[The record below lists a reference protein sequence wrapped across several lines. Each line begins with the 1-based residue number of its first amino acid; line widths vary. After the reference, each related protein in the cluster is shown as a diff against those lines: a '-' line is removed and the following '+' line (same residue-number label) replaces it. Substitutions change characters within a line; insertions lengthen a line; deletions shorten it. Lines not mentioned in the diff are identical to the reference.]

1 MSGVEPCAPPGV
13 TGTLVTTAAL
23 CDALDAASKVD
34 LKLPEVTPP
43 TPLTDELMPAALRK
57 AMNDCTGTS
66 SCKFIGYDFD
76 SELAT
81 PASASPYVVDTYS
94 TTVENSGVLVS
105 KGKKTSGTVA
115 GVTPD
120 ATTGGSTG
128 TVMYTADNGQ
138 TYTFQGKW
146 RSVQTSGVSVDV
158 YFDPANM
165 SRGALRPEDLGFAPP
180 VLVEPPGYELPD
192 FQAASTTPSNLISRL
207 PGVASVEECAKKCDE
222 TDTCDGFNF
231 GGLDTSSM
239 CELVKDTKTNRAY
252 ADGMSGFRKETISRT
267 QTGDGTNPSG
277 TDLTNEGVYCRDALA
292 CNTDIARLITEN
304 VGATNPIA
312 ALSTT
317 DIESCAYCPIRTYA
331 TAGNVTTNEIGVS
344 KSNPTPAAAIEEIQY
359 SSDGTFASH
368 LTITAGRW
376 YKVSSWKEQTS
387 GGRLDF
393 YMSPIATT
401 SSTFNL
407 LCLRGGK
414 FFVAKNFNSK
424 WPLSET
430 IGDTSAAAG
439 DTGNMSITFTPVDYV
454 TDGFI
459 INGPTGPFTLKLE
472 DVNYTISVAAGV
484 GYSSV
489 PMTETNFWHLKPLTR
504 GRLTIDYNDAVFV
517 LTEITDLTTITS
529 VLTSKTQD
537 VKYCGDSKCSSTYTV
552 KYVNPLI
559 YVKQSEYFKLEGYNG
574 QLVLRKFTDPVIFSW
589 YKEDH
594 SETDGPFIN
603 SWKPISYDSSPLGP
617 PINLVDSGSPF
628 WTLFSS
634 GPDMPD
640 PYAALGQ
647 FRTLDVAPPST
658 AQSWAYSRRQGCD
671 KNCGNVQNGYAI
683 YKCTASGGGNCDPGK
698 GASVSGPVCA
708 GTHISCRPGDD
719 STDLKAQFS
728 FKFRGLLPASSKVT
742 AGGSN
747 SDHDTDALRVRTIY
761 SLDSTFSVTT
771 TPNES
776 IQKIYAIFP
785 SFVVDRILRTKGLE
799 SLVPAALCSSGTYV
813 RDYGFGLKACE
824 ICPGNPTL
832 ASNQVFQPDTVNP
845 GNFMCTV
852 TTCPTG
858 QQRDLLTNR
867 CRIPCLPGQYVA
879 ADGSCATCPDQTLAI
894 NQYWTPDI
902 TNIGSSTCVKNQCSG
917 NQYVNDKKTGCMTKC
932 FPGYGL
938 DPTNS
943 GQCTLCTV
951 TPTRLQVWVSETVG
965 QVMSFTCALTTCP
978 DGQYPFLSP
987 AGRECTPCA
996 QPTGLPSS
1004 VTATLGQ
1011 GCAVKA
1017 CSVDPNSLSVE
1028 SATLVAPDIIPPA
1041 NCLETGGCTTVGSCA
1056 LVCKPGFTGASCSP
1070 CPQPP
1075 GIKATYS
1082 TACVATSCSVDTSS
1096 PDASKVSGATVVNGN
1111 CITGCSPGF
1120 WKYLEYGCYACGAR
1134 TGDDPLTTR
1143 TYGTNSCNPASCTV
1157 DASLVGKATA
1167 APATVYGYP
1176 NVSVCMLTPAK
1187 GYRATYSTSIT
1198 GDYISIGGPFE
1209 FRTASFTRSAASTIS
1224 ACPAGDTG
1232 TTYTYSSGCSL
1243 ATCTYTNPNDAN
1255 ESATPVIGSEGVAK
1269 CTKVCKTGF
1278 KRDASGKCTVA
1289 CSQPSDLGLTATFG
1303 PYGCKISACT
1313 SSSGFPTVYGPAP
1326 GATYGSDSFMYG
1338 DTCTVACPAGA
1349 RQYTN
1354 TNASPNRQ
1362 DCSKCTTD
1370 LSINPWIFSS
1380 TCSLVG
1386 NFCSLYGTITQR
1398 KLWSPG
1404 VYETTATA
1412 TQSGSTCTTT
1422 CNSGYVKDSFGV
1434 CRKCPNQTPSSTSA
1448 VVNGVCVTT
1457 CKTNHT
1463 RDVTYDGKEFNV
1475 LTEQRFDPLF
1485 GVNGRT
1491 STAGQLYQAEI
1502 VCPQC
1507 TNGTTWDTASM
1518 NCINCSQASTASTT
1532 IRNCNQVCNAGYYF
1546 NKATGVC
1553 DTCPAGSYC
1562 GGGGGTAVNP
1572 IIQCPVGTYCPA
1584 GSGSATA
1591 CSIGYSCPTAGLT
1604 SQTAC
1609 GITLASG
1616 YIWSNPRVNCTYR
1629 QCTAGSY
1636 CPDSTT
1642 ESVCYNGEYCPA
1654 GSTTRSDCPAG
1665 YYCSGPSSR
1674 TQCDVGY
1681 SCPARST
1688 SQTSCGYSGLQAG
1701 LVWSNPRVDCT
1712 FRQCSAGY
1720 YCPNATTETACE
1732 SGTYSSAGA
1741 TTCTTCSRTCQVGEY
1756 QTTACTATTNRVCTG
1771 CASWMYCAYPGLTN
1785 YQTVLARTA
1794 QACPGG
1800 WDTIT
1805 MNGYPCTTPKRL
1817 MRGRPVPCQGVELGI
1832 VNGRYMCGTDYVNRF
1847 TCPTGLNLFAMT
1859 DGFYCGG
1866 ITPYDSNTP
1875 WVPVYSG

>member
-23 CDALDAASKVD
+23 CDALDAASKVN

-76 SELAT
+76 SDLAT

-158 YFDPANM
+158 YFDPVDM

-192 FQAASTTPSNLISRL
+192 FQAASTTGSNLISRL

-222 TDTCDGFNF
+222 TDTCTGFNF

-277 TDLTNEGVYCRDALA
+277 TDLTNEGVYCRDAPA

-344 KSNPTPAAAIEEIQY
+344 KSNPTPAAAIAELQY
-359 SSDGTFASH
+359 SSDGTSATH
-368 LTITAGRW
+368 LTLVNGGLYNVKQFVPSVVPTGGQSQNDRNVIAVLNPDESW
-376 YKVSSWKEQTS
+376 YFLATGTGV
-387 GGRLDF
+387 GGDISDYIYGQRDSNNNKSIILIPVNYVTNGFRFINQEGKIFINNSDSKYSKDYNTTIF
-393 YMSPIATT
+393 VFSPI
-401 SSTFNL
+401 TFSVFMS
-407 LCLRGGK
+407 G
-414 FFVAKNFNSK
+414 V
-424 WPLSET
+424 T
-430 IGDTSAAAG
+430 GDTYGKYKYQHILGRPTTQNPYIYKKPNG
-439 DTGNMSITFTPVDYV
+439 DTYKIDINTGKASKFSESLILQWYIELNPSWNDW
-454 TDGFI
+454 
-459 INGPTGPFTLKLE
+459 INGFYVNDWIAYE
-472 DVNYTISVAAGV
+472 QAYVDVFVPRDITIS
-484 GYSSV
+484 
-489 PMTETNFWHLKPLTR
+489 
-504 GRLTIDYNDAVFV
+504 NDAFWDTV
-517 LTEITDLTTITS
+517 IQGYDTDML
-529 VLTSKTQD
+529 
-537 VKYCGDSKCSSTYTV
+537 
-552 KYVNPLI
+552 
-559 YVKQSEYFKLEGYNG
+559 
-574 QLVLRKFTDPVIFSW
+574 
-589 YKEDH
+589 
-594 SETDGPFIN
+594 
-603 SWKPISYDSSPLGP
+603 
-617 PINLVDSGSPF
+617 
-628 WTLFSS
+628 
-634 GPDMPD
+634 D

-799 SLVPAALCSSGTYV
+799 SLVPAALCSPGTYV

-867 CRIPCLPGQYVA
+867 CRIPCLPGQFVSS
-879 ADGSCATCPDQTLAI
+879 DGSCATCPDQTLAI

-917 NQYVNDKKTGCMTKC
+917 NQYVNDKKTECLTPC
-932 FPGYGL
+932 QAGYGP

-1004 VTATLGQ
+1004 VTATFGQ

-1041 NCLETGGCTTVGSCA
+1041 NCLETGGCTTVGSCS

-1111 CITGCSPGF
+1111 CIASCNPGF

-1157 DASLVGKATA
+1157 DSSLVGKATA
-1167 APATVYGYP
+1167 APATVPGTSASA
-1176 NVSVCMLTPAK
+1176 SVCMLTPVK
-1187 GYRATYSTSIT
+1187 GYMITSYTNVT
-1198 GDYISIGGPFE
+1198 GDYISIGPFE
-1209 FRTASFTRSAASTIS
+1209 FREMTFTRAAASTIS
-1224 ACPAGDTG
+1224 ACPAGDAG
-1232 TTYTYSSGCSL
+1232 TTYTYSSGCNL

-1255 ESATPVIGSEGVAK
+1255 ESATPAIGSDGITK
-1269 CTKVCKTGF
+1269 CTKVCKSGF

-1289 CSQPSDLGLTATFG
+1289 CSVMSDPGLTVTFG

-1313 SSSGFPTVYGPAP
+1313 SSSGFPTNITQVGP
-1326 GATYGSDSFMYG
+1326 YGSEPLD
-1338 DTCTVACPAGA
+1338 ACAIMCPLGA

-1370 LSINPWIFSS
+1370 LSLNPWIFSS

-1434 CRKCPNQTPSSTSA
+1434 CRKCPNETPSSTSA

-1457 CKTNHT
+1457 CKANHT
-1463 RDVTYDGKEFNV
+1463 RDVTYDGKEFNE
-1475 LTEQRFDPLF
+1475 LTEQRWF
-1485 GVNGRT
+1485 GVDGRT
-1491 STAGQLYQAEI
+1491 GTAGQLYQAEI

-1507 TNGTTWDTASM
+1507 TNGTTWDSRSLK
-1518 NCINCSQASTASTT
+1518 CINCSQASTASTT

-1553 DTCPAGSYC
+1553 DICTAGSYC
-1562 GGGGGTAVNP
+1562 PGGSGTDMNP
-1572 IIQCPVGTYCPA
+1572 TVIQCPIGTYCPA

-1642 ESVCYNGEYCPA
+1642 ESVCYSGEYCPA

-1665 YYCSGPSSR
+1665 YYCSGTSSR

-1720 YCPNATTETACE
+1720 YCPNATTETACSSE
-1732 SGTYSSAGA
+1732 YYCPAGSASRTLYATLGPGCAIGWTARTVGSYPCIAAVVRVARRGSVQWSCPWTGYASDGTVIPSYFVADGA
-1741 TTCTTCSRTCQVGEY
+1741 TTVCGMQQITTYSCSSGTSVSY
-1756 QTTACTATTNRVCTG
+1756 
-1771 CASWMYCAYPGLTN
+1771 
-1785 YQTVLARTA
+1785 
-1794 QACPGG
+1794 
-1800 WDTIT
+1800 
-1805 MNGYPCTTPKRL
+1805 
-1817 MRGRPVPCQGVELGI
+1817 I
-1832 VNGRYMCGTDYVNRF
+1832 VNPPIC
-1847 TCPTGLNLFAMT
+1847 L
-1859 DGFYCGG
+1859 
-1866 ITPYDSNTP
+1866 
-1875 WVPVYSG
+1875 

>member
-1 MSGVEPCAPPGV
+1 MSGVTPEPCV
-13 TGTLVTTAAL
+13 TGATLTDPAMCPILNEAR
-23 CDALDAASKVD
+23 KVD

-43 TPLTDELMPAALRK
+43 TPLTDSMMPAALKK
-57 AMNDCTGTS
+57 AMTDCTGT
-66 SCKFIGYDFD
+66 CKFIGYDFD

-81 PASASPYVVDTYS
+81 PASASPYVVDTYL

-146 RSVQTSGVSVDV
+146 RSVQTSGASVDV
-158 YFDPANM
+158 YFDPVDM

-192 FQAASTTPSNLISRL
+192 FQAASTTVSNLISRL
-207 PGVASVEECAKKCDE
+207 QGVASVEECAKKCDE
-222 TDTCDGFNF
+222 TDTCTGFNF

-239 CELVKDTKTNRAY
+239 CELVKDATTSRAY
-252 ADGMSGFRKETISRT
+252 ADGKSGFRKETISRT
-267 QTGDGTNPSG
+267 QTGDGSNPSG
-277 TDLTNEGVYCRDALA
+277 TDFTNEGVYCRDALA
-292 CNTDIARLITEN
+292 CNTDIARIITEN

-312 ALSTT
+312 ALSTN
-317 DIESCAYCPIRTYA
+317 DIDSCAYCPIRTYA

-344 KSNPTPAAAIEEIQY
+344 KSNPTPAAAIAEIQY
-359 SSDGTFASH
+359 SSDGTSATH
-368 LTITAGRW
+368 LTLVNGGLYNVKQYVAAPIPFGEGSEDNKNVIAI
-376 YKVSSWKEQTS
+376 S
-387 GGRLDF
+387 GPND
-393 YMSPIATT
+393 TW
-401 SSTFNL
+401 TFAAINGVLVYTGFRTMGDPKYDNKSIVL
-407 LCLRGGK
+407 L
-414 FFVAKNFNSK
+414 
-424 WPLSET
+424 
-430 IGDTSAAAG
+430 
-439 DTGNMSITFTPVDYV
+439 PVDYV
-454 TDGFI
+454 TNGFRFLNQNGEI
-459 INGPTGPFTLKLE
+459 YASGSLPSGTTTYDTENSSSFPRFSINYNKTVWIFNPITFTDFMTSMRWSGLSRAGYANQPNPYIYFRVDPTGLW
-472 DVNYTISVAAGV
+472 S
-484 GYSSV
+484 
-489 PMTETNFWHLKPLTR
+489 
-504 GRLTIDYNDAVFV
+504 
-517 LTEITDLTTITS
+517 
-529 VLTSKTQD
+529 
-537 VKYCGDSKCSSTYTV
+537 
-552 KYVNPLI
+552 
-559 YVKQSEYFKLEGYNG
+559 
-574 QLVLRKFTDPVIFSW
+574 
-589 YKEDH
+589 
-594 SETDGPFIN
+594 
-603 SWKPISYDSSPLGP
+603 
-617 PINLVDSGSPF
+617 
-628 WTLFSS
+628 FSS
-634 GPDMPD
+634 GLLVGNAYKIDINTGRASKFDPILLQWYVELNPSWDIWINNGLFGQWIYGNIFWDTVIKGYDTDMPD

-671 KNCGNVQNGYAI
+671 KNCGNVTDGYAI

-719 STDLKAQFS
+719 SADLKSQFS

-761 SLDSTFSVTT
+761 SLDSAFSVTT

-799 SLVPAALCSSGTYV
+799 SLVPAALCSPGTYV

-902 TNIGSSTCVKNQCSG
+902 TNVGSYTCVKNQCSG

-932 FPGYGL
+932 FPGYGPDL
-938 DPTNS
+938 TNS

-951 TPTRLQVWVSETVG
+951 TPTRLQVWISETIG
-965 QVMSFTCALTTCP
+965 QVMSFTCALKTCP

-1004 VTATLGQ
+1004 VTATFGQ

-1017 CSVDPNSLSVE
+1017 CSVVPNSLSVE

-1056 LVCKPGFTGASCSP
+1056 LVCKPGFTSASCSP

-1096 PDASKVSGATVVNGN
+1096 PAASNIAGATVTNGN
-1111 CITGCSPGF
+1111 CIASCNPGF
-1120 WKYLEYGCYACGAR
+1120 WKHLEYGCYACGAR

-1143 TYGTNSCNPASCTV
+1143 TSATNSCDPASCTV

-1167 APATVYGYP
+1167 APATVPGTSAS
-1176 NVSVCMLTPAK
+1176 VSVCMLTPVK
-1187 GYRATYSTSIT
+1187 GYMITSYTNVT
-1198 GDYISIGGPFE
+1198 GDYISIAGPFD
-1209 FRTASFTRSAASTIS
+1209 FRAMTFTRAAASTIS
-1224 ACPAGDTG
+1224 ACPAGDAG

-1255 ESATPVIGSEGVAK
+1255 ETATSDGYTK

-1278 KRDASGKCTVA
+1278 KRDSSGKCTVA
-1289 CSQPSDLGLTATFG
+1289 CSQPSDPGLTVTFG

-1313 SSSGFPTVYGPAP
+1313 SSSGFPTNITPVGP
-1326 GATYGSDSFMYG
+1326 YGSEPLD
-1338 DTCTVACPAGA
+1338 ACAIMCPVGA

-1362 DCSKCTTD
+1362 DCSKCTSD
-1370 LSINPWIFSS
+1370 LSLNPWIFSS
-1380 TCSLVG
+1380 TCALIS
-1386 NFCSLYGTITQR
+1386 NWCSLYGAVPQYDPFTNV
-1398 KLWSPG
+1398 G
-1404 VYETTATA
+1404 VATATA

-1422 CNSGYVKDSFGV
+1422 CTTGYVKDSYGV
-1434 CRKCPNQTPSSTSA
+1434 CRKCPGETPSSTSA
-1448 VVNGVCVTT
+1448 VINGVCVTT
-1457 CKTNHT
+1457 CKANHT
-1463 RDVTYDGKEFNV
+1463 RDTTNDAKEPP
-1475 LTEQRFDPLF
+1475 T
-1485 GVNGRT
+1485 
-1491 STAGQLYQAEI
+1491 GQLNSSTVMCTQ
-1502 VCPQC
+1502 CPQ
-1507 TNGTTWDTASM
+1507 GYSWDAVHKK
-1518 NCINCSQASTASTT
+1518 CINCSSASTT
-1532 IRNCNQVCNAGYYF
+1532 STTITSVCTMQCKAGYYY
-1546 NKATGVC
+1546 NKTTGAC
-1553 DTCPAGSYC
+1553 DSCPAGSYC
-1562 GGGGGTAVNP
+1562 PGGNNAV
-1572 IIQCPVGTYCPA
+1572 QCPAGTYCPA
-1584 GSGSATA
+1584 GSSSATP
-1591 CSIGYSCPTAGLT
+1591 CSAGYSCSTAGLS

-1609 GITLASG
+1609 GFTVASG
-1616 YIWSNPRVNCTYR
+1616 YIWSNPRVDCTTR
-1629 QCTAGSY
+1629 QCSAGYY
-1636 CPDSTT
+1636 CPNSTT
-1642 ESVCYNGEYCPA
+1642 ESQCYNGEYCPS

-1688 SQTSCGYSGLQAG
+1688 SQTSCGYSGLPAG
-1701 LVWSNPRVDCT
+1701 FVWSNPRVDCT
-1712 FRQCSAGY
+1712 YRKCSAGY
-1720 YCPNATTETACE
+1720 YCPNATTETACTTAGYYCPAG
-1732 SGTYSSAGA
+1732 STSATGTACS
-1741 TTCTTCSRTCQVGEY
+1741 TTCQIGQY

-1785 YQTVLARTA
+1785 YQTVLARTT
-1794 QACPGG
+1794 QACADG
-1800 WDTIT
+1800 WDTKTI
-1805 MNGYPCTTPKRL
+1805 NGYPCTAPRL
-1817 MRGRPVPCQGVELGI
+1817 FMKYLRPCPTGSVELGI
-1832 VNGRYMCGTDYVNRF
+1832 VDGRYMCGTGYVNRY
-1847 TCPTGLNLFAMT
+1847 TCPTGLNLFVRT
-1859 DGFYCGG
+1859 DGAYCGG
-1866 ITPYDSNTP
+1866 TTPYDSNTP
-1875 WVPVYSG
+1875 WVTVYAAY

>member
-34 LKLPEVTPP
+34 LKLPEITPP

-57 AMNDCTGTS
+57 AMTECTGT
-66 SCKFIGYDFD
+66 CKFIGYDFD
-76 SELAT
+76 SDLAT
-81 PASASPYVVDTYS
+81 PASASPYVVDTYL

-105 KGKKTSGTVA
+105 KGKKTSGTVS

-158 YFDPANM
+158 YFDPVDM

-192 FQAASTTPSNLISRL
+192 FQAASTTPSNLISR
-207 PGVASVEECAKKCDE
+207 PDAASVEECAKKCDE
-222 TDTCDGFNF
+222 TDTCTGFNF

-239 CELVKDTKTNRAY
+239 CELVKDATTSRAY
-252 ADGMSGFRKETISRT
+252 ADGKSGFRKETISRT
-267 QTGDGTNPSG
+267 QTGDGSNPSG

-292 CNTDIARLITEN
+292 CNTDIARIITEN

-312 ALSTT
+312 ALSTN
-317 DIESCAYCPIRTYA
+317 DIDSCAYCPIRTYA

-344 KSNPTPAAAIEEIQY
+344 KSNPTPAAAISELQY
-359 SSDGTFASH
+359 SSDGTFAEH
-368 LTITAGRW
+368 LTLVNGGLYNVKQFFPSVVPTGGQSQNDRNVIAVSKPDESW
-376 YKVSSWKEQTS
+376 YFLATGTGI
-387 GGRLDF
+387 GGDISDHIYGQRD
-393 YMSPIATT
+393 S
-401 SSTFNL
+401 NNN
-407 LCLRGGK
+407 K
-414 FFVAKNFNSK
+414 
-424 WPLSET
+424 
-430 IGDTSAAAG
+430 
-439 DTGNMSITFTPVDYV
+439 SIILIPVNYV
-454 TDGFI
+454 TNGFRF
-459 INGPTGPFTLKLE
+459 IN
-472 DVNYTISVAAGV
+472 
-484 GYSSV
+484 
-489 PMTETNFWHLKPLTR
+489 
-504 GRLTIDYNDAVFV
+504 
-517 LTEITDLTTITS
+517 
-529 VLTSKTQD
+529 Q
-537 VKYCGDSKCSSTYTV
+537 
-552 KYVNPLI
+552 
-559 YVKQSEYFKLEGYNG
+559 EG
-574 QLVLRKFTDPVIFSW
+574 KI
-589 YKEDH
+589 
-594 SETDGPFIN
+594 FIN
-603 SWKPISYDSSPLGP
+603 SIFVFSPITFSVFMSGVTGDTYGKYKYQHILGRPTTQNPYIYKKPNGDTYKIDINTGKASKFSESLILQWYIELNPSWNDWINGFYVNSLIAYEQAYVDVFVPRDITISNDAFWDTVIQGYD
-617 PINLVDSGSPF
+617 
-628 WTLFSS
+628 T
-634 GPDMPD
+634 DMPD

-671 KNCGNVQNGYAI
+671 RNCGNFTDGYAI

-719 STDLKAQFS
+719 SADLKSQFS

-761 SLDSTFSVTT
+761 SLDSAFSVTT

-776 IQKIYAIFP
+776 IQKIYSIFP
-785 SFVVDRILRTKGLE
+785 SFVVDRILRTPSLA
-799 SLVPAALCSSGTYV
+799 SLVPAALCPPGTYV

-858 QQRDLLTNR
+858 QTRDLLTNR

-932 FPGYGL
+932 FPGYGPDL
-938 DPTNS
+938 TNS

-951 TPTRLQVWVSETVG
+951 TPTRLQVWISETVG

-1041 NCLETGGCTTVGSCA
+1041 NCLETGGCTTVGSCS
-1056 LVCKPGFTGASCSP
+1056 LVCKTGFTGASCTP

-1096 PDASKVSGATVVNGN
+1096 PDASKVSGVTVVNGN

-1143 TYGTNSCNPASCTV
+1143 TYGTNSCDPASCAV

-1209 FRTASFTRSAASTIS
+1209 FRTASFTRDYPASTIS
-1224 ACPAGDTG
+1224 ACPAGDAG

-1243 ATCTYTNPNDAN
+1243 ATCSYTNPNDAN
-1255 ESATPVIGSEGVAK
+1255 ETAIPAIGSEGVAK

-1278 KRDASGKCTVA
+1278 KRDSSGKCTVA
-1289 CSQPSDLGLTATFG
+1289 CSQPSDLGLTVTFG

-1326 GATYGSDSFMYG
+1326 GATYGSDAFMYG
-1338 DTCTVACPAGA
+1338 DTCTVACPAGS

-1354 TNASPNRQ
+1354 TNAFPIRQ
-1362 DCSKCTTD
+1362 DCAKCTSD
-1370 LSINPWIFSS
+1370 LSLNPWIFSS
-1380 TCSLVG
+1380 TCALISNWCTVYGAVPQFDPWTNVG
-1386 NFCSLYGTITQR
+1386 
-1398 KLWSPG
+1398 
-1404 VYETTATA
+1404 VATATA
-1412 TQSGSTCTTT
+1412 TQSGSTCTTSCT
-1422 CNSGYVKDSFGV
+1422 TGYVKDSYGV
-1434 CRKCPNQTPSSTSA
+1434 CRKCPGETPSSTSS

-1457 CKTNHT
+1457 CKTGHT
-1463 RDVTYDGKEFNV
+1463 RDGTNDAKEPP
-1475 LTEQRFDPLF
+1475 T
-1485 GVNGRT
+1485 
-1491 STAGQLYQAEI
+1491 GQLNSSTVMCTQ
-1502 VCPQC
+1502 CPQ
-1507 TNGTTWDTASM
+1507 GYSWDAVHKK
-1518 NCINCSQASTASTT
+1518 CINCSSASTT
-1532 IRNCNQVCNAGYYF
+1532 STTITSVCTMLCRAGYFF
-1546 NKATGVC
+1546 NKTTGAC
-1553 DTCPAGSYC
+1553 DSCPAGSYC
-1562 GGGGGTAVNP
+1562 PGGDNAV
-1572 IIQCPVGTYCPA
+1572 QCPVGTYCPA

-1591 CSIGYSCPTAGLT
+1591 CSIGYSCPTSGLS

-1609 GITLASG
+1609 GITIAPG
-1616 YIWSNPRVNCTYR
+1616 YIWTNPRVSCTTR
-1629 QCTAGSY
+1629 QCYAGSY

-1642 ESVCYNGEYCPA
+1642 ETGCSTGSYCPA
-1654 GSTTRSDCPAG
+1654 GSTKQSDCPAG
-1665 YYCSGPSSR
+1665 YYCQHAGTA

-1712 FRQCSAGY
+1712 FRKCSAGY
-1720 YCPNATTETACE
+1720 YCPNATTETACSSE
-1732 SGTYSSAGA
+1732 YYCPAGSASRTLYATLGPGCAIGWTARTVGSYPCIAAVVRVARRGSVQWSCPWTGYASDGTVIPSYFVADGA
-1741 TTCTTCSRTCQVGEY
+1741 TTVCGMQKITTYSCSSGTSVSY
-1756 QTTACTATTNRVCTG
+1756 
-1771 CASWMYCAYPGLTN
+1771 
-1785 YQTVLARTA
+1785 
-1794 QACPGG
+1794 
-1800 WDTIT
+1800 
-1805 MNGYPCTTPKRL
+1805 
-1817 MRGRPVPCQGVELGI
+1817 I
-1832 VNGRYMCGTDYVNRF
+1832 VNPPIC
-1847 TCPTGLNLFAMT
+1847 L
-1859 DGFYCGG
+1859 
-1866 ITPYDSNTP
+1866 
-1875 WVPVYSG
+1875 